1 MMLNVITSNYITPVR
16 KNVQLVESQ
25 QWQDHAQLHAHG
37 RTMHTHGANRF
48 LLTACMDVLEKLK
61 NLKSQNF
68 RFSTFSSQDLYFV
81 KTKSVNLFES
91 I

>member
-48 LLTACMDVLEKLK
+48 LLTACMDVLEKLV
-61 NLKSQNF
+61 
-68 RFSTFSSQDLYFV
+68 TFIIAAYGIIFVYFWSYFFV
-81 KTKSVNLFES
+81 QCTA
-91 I
+91 